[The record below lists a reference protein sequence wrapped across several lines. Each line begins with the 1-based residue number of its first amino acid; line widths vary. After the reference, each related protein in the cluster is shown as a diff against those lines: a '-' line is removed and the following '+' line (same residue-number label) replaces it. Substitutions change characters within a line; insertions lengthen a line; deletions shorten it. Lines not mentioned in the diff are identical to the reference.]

1 MTSFLNLSTPANNN
15 TPNTI
20 AIVDRASTTKLSI
33 KSFNLYC
40 F

>member
-1 MTSFLNLSTPANNN
+1 MTSFPNFSTPANNN
-15 TPNTI
+15 TPNTT
-20 AIVDRASTTKLSI
+20 AIIDRASNIKLSI